1 MHTGAIAQSDIETT
15 TLGFQDLDLSPPL
28 LEVLTQQGFEHP
40 TRIQAEVL
48 PVALAGHD
56 IVGLAQTGS
65 GKTAAFCLPL
75 AERLYHGK
83 GVRGLILCPTRE
95 IALQTES
102 FLQLFGQDHN
112 LRTACLIGGVKYG
125 PQFQALKAGPDIVVA
140 TPGRLLDHEERGTV
154 DLGGVEMLVMDEADH
169 MLDLGFLPQIRRVLE
184 HVPRER
190 QTMMFSATMPAQV
203 ERLAQQFMR
212 DPKVVDLRPDSRVA
226 EGIDHRLY
234 LVEHGDKK
242 KCLMALMEEDDSE
255 ATLVFVRRKIDADW
269 ICRQLEVRGH
279 EVEKIHGDR
288 TQSQRVSA
296 LSGIRTGTHRIL
308 VATDVA
314 ARGIDLP
321 VLEHIVNFDVPQT
334 VEDYVHRAGRTARG
348 AAGGTVS
355 TIATWLDKEM
365 IRQIEQAID
374 QELPRCRTD
383 AVEPYEERKKTIKGR
398 ERVRRRLR

>member
-1 MHTGAIAQSDIETT
+1 MHIGAIAQSDIETT
-15 TLGFQDLDLSPPL
+15 PLRFDDLALSRPL
-28 LEVLTQQGFEHP
+28 LDVLDQQGFEHP
-40 TRIQAEVL
+40 TRIQVEVL
-48 PVALAGHD
+48 PVALAGRD
-56 IVGLAQTGS
+56 VVGLAQTGS

-75 AERLYHGK
+75 AERLYHGT
-83 GVRGLILCPTRE
+83 GIRGLILCPTRE

-102 FLQLFGQDHN
+102 FLQLFGRDHQ
-112 LRTACLIGGVKYG
+112 LRTVCLIGGVKYG
-125 PQFQALKAGPDIVVA
+125 PQLQALKAGPDIVVA

-154 DLGGVEMLVMDEADH
+154 ALDGVEMLVMDEADH

-184 HVPRER
+184 RLPRER

-203 ERLAQQFMR
+203 DRLAQQFMR
-212 DPKVVDLRPDSRVA
+212 DPRVVDLRPVTRVA
-226 EGIDHRLY
+226 EGIDHRIY

-255 ATLVFVRRKIDADW
+255 ATLVFVRRKVDADW
-269 ICRQLEVRGH
+269 ICRQLEVQGH

-288 TQSQRVSA
+288 TQQQRVDA
-296 LSGIRTGTHRIL
+296 LSGIRKGTHRIL

-321 VLEHIVNFDVPQT
+321 ILEHIVNFDVPQT

-365 IRQIEQAID
+365 IRQIEQAIG
-374 QELPRCRTD
+374 QELSRYRTR
-383 AVEPYEERKKTIKGR
+383 AVEPYEERKTTIKGR